1 MSIPV
6 KIHQFLQHSQTMV
19 AELTTFVFVDCVHS
33 QTPPQTLRNNLRKM
47 ISTRK
52 RQWKGNVF
60 IVNGKMKCQLE
71 MYNVFTQ
78 LMSKTYQFENLVHY
92 ARDVKY
98 TAISEIIQ
106 LRDGSL
112 VISTKTNKL
121 YICKDDRQQTIDLGY
136 NGNEPNV
143 PTCLIELKNG
153 HIAIGYTNQVV
164 VYDTNW
170 KIFHVMKTPG
180 HFVKELHDGRLITAD
195 DSTLILWDK
204 YQFVQQT
211 SNRGVYL
218 ISQYDTN
225 IVLFQ
230 DINTWLWDL
239 QTNVVTE
246 CFSEEDEYSIVGKD
260 LNLQALNSGKIIDL
274 KTREQTKLEHC
285 DVSSFWNGGFA
296 EVDEDVIAWPSGNGV
311 VTYSIKNKEP
321 KYYNLPG
328 ETYILRNYYFE

>member
-1 MSIPV
+1 
-6 KIHQFLQHSQTMV
+6 
-19 AELTTFVFVDCVHS
+19 
-33 QTPPQTLRNNLRKM
+33 
-47 ISTRK
+47 
-52 RQWKGNVF
+52 
-60 IVNGKMKCQLE
+60 
-71 MYNVFTQ
+71 
-78 LMSKTYQFENLVHY
+78 
-92 ARDVKY
+92 
-98 TAISEIIQ
+98 
-106 LRDGSL
+106 
-112 VISTKTNKL
+112 
-121 YICKDDRQQTIDLGY
+121 
-136 NGNEPNV
+136 V